1 LSRGRADEERD
12 PGTTALAVI
21 PFSDELSSNPGF
33 HELPRQMNLTE

>member
-21 PFSDELSSNPGF
+21 PLSDEPRSNPGF
-33 HELPRQMNLTE
+33 HERLRQMNLTE